1 MNLHENEKDFKDAI
15 QATAEKL
22 KIRDIFIEKDYWVTF
37 VLKELSKSDLKDDV
51 VFKGGTSLSKAFD
64 IINRF
69 SEDIDLV
76 LLGKEDLSGNQIKNK
91 LKKIEKTLIV
101 APLKEDAGF
110 EHSKGSKIRKIGYEY
125 PKRLGEYEF
134 GHATKTLIL
143 ELNAFANPSPVIKK
157 PIETYIAKFFRE
169 TNGSFI
175 EEYGLHPFEV
185 SVLNTS
191 RTFVEKV
198 LSLARIS
205 IDDDESFSS
214 LKKKVRHFYDIHKL
228 YETEEIQKFIKDQ
241 ELENMLKL
249 ALDDDLSNPE
259 FKDSWEGCSLSEVK
273 LFSDMENVFTNIE
286 STFEGDFKSLLYGD
300 EKVSITDVKN
310 SFSALLK
317 ILPVIEVKPS

>member
-1 MNLHENEKDFKDAI
+1 MNLHENEEDFKDAI

-22 KIRDIFIEKDYWVTF
+22 EIRDIFIEKDYWVTF

-101 APLKEDAGF
+101 APLKEDADF
-110 EHSKGSKIRKIGYEY
+110 EHSKGTKIRKTGYEY
-125 PKRLGEYEF
+125 PKKLGEYEF

-169 TNGSFI
+169 TNESFI
-175 EEYGLHPFEV
+175 DEYGLHPFEV

-241 ELENMLKL
+241 EFQNMLKL

-259 FKDSWEGCSLSEVK
+259 FKDSWVGCSLSEVK

-317 ILPVIEVKPS
+317 ILPVIEVKPI